1 MQLVTFIAPKAWQTS
16 SVNGHRVNILVFVGH
31 RALVQVFDSAIVA
44 GSSIHGQ
51 HVNDWVWLFSNKTLV
66 WSLKSEVWNSYDFH
80 MSQEIF
86 LLFFS
91 KLSKVVKKKK
101 NILGSWTMQNRWQ
114 AGSGLQAV
122 IRYPLLIGSF
132 IQQIFTELHYIWS
145 PRETFVYRD
154 AIFLPWYIKA
164 ERKKKISKRP
174 RKDG

>member
-80 MSQEIF
+80 MSQEIL

-101 NILGSWTMQNRWQ
+101 HSWLMNYAKQVAGWIWAASCHSLPSFNWFIYSTNIHW
-114 AGSGLQAV
+114 A
-122 IRYPLLIGSF
+122 PLHMKS
-132 IQQIFTELHYIWS
+132 
-145 PRETFVYRD
+145 
-154 AIFLPWYIKA
+154 
-164 ERKKKISKRP
+164 
-174 RKDG
+174 